1 MKTLFTFIL
10 LSIIMTASAF
20 GMYGYNNDW
29 IDFLADSSQLRARMD
44 QFGFTLGNDNIKG
57 TLGFKADTGSFGNI
71 MNYVNNEKLSLDAT
85 ISAGLAYTSKP
96 ISIGIGYNYTYIDS
110 QLDVHTPVLLLN
122 ALDNSLRIC
131 IPFQISS
138 SKNIQNS
145 DYLGLSTTTE
155 MRYYTGKDSINA
167 VRLYIN
173 YGRNSYKNGAIVN
186 SASSFG
192 FELRF
197 YFIPV
202 TIETVWINPFIKILY
217 ASSLDA
223 KGKGVI
229 DENIENLVNVQSHSR
244 ISYSYNANEIYEANP
259 YIVRITPALSLY
271 ASSEFATLYF
281 EPSIGYKIIYNG
293 KKRENITHTLTW
305 RAYSEVRLH
314 PVKDLEWYFEMG
326 INSANNSIPVNFRSA
341 TGINWYLP
349 EL

>member
-1 MKTLFTFIL
+1 MKTLITLIL
-10 LSIIMTASAF
+10 LSIIMTASVF

-29 IDFLADSSQLRARMD
+29 IDFLVDNNHFRARTD
-44 QFGFTLGNDNIKG
+44 QFGFTLGNDYIKG

-71 MNYVNNEKLSLDAT
+71 MNYVNNGKLSLDAT
-85 ISAGLAYTSKP
+85 VSAGLAYTSKP

-110 QLDVHTPVLLLN
+110 QLDVHTPVLLVN
-122 ALDNSLRIC
+122 ALDDSLRIC

-138 SKNIQNS
+138 AKNIDNS
-145 DYLGLSTTTE
+145 DYLGFSTTTE

-173 YGRNSYKNGAIVN
+173 YGRNSYKNGTIIN

-217 ASSLDA
+217 ASALDA

-229 DENIENLVNVQSHSR
+229 DENIENLVNVQSYSR
-244 ISYSYNANEIYEANP
+244 ILYSYNANEIYEANP
-259 YIVRITPALSLY
+259 YTLRITPALSLY

-281 EPSIGYKIIYNG
+281 EPSMGYKIIYDG
-293 KKRENITHTLTW
+293 KKGGKLSHALTW
-305 RAYSEVRLH
+305 GAYSEVRIH

-326 INSANNSIPVNFRSA
+326 VNSSANNSIPINFRSA
-341 TGINWYLP
+341 TGINWYFI
-349 EL
+349 